1 MSRVH
6 SSGTLQVDR
15 IKTRG
20 AWYVA
25 EYRIRNMSKWFG
37 AIVAF
42 GLGNPVLYL
51 TSIGI
56 GIGALVDANTGS
68 AGVNGVSYLVFL
80 APALLAS
87 AAIQSTMD
95 EVMFPTLA
103 GFVWDKGFIAMN
115 ATALTGRQIA
125 RGVMIA
131 AILRTVFT
139 VVVYWLIL
147 VIFGAVDVA
156 SSILLIPASLFAG
169 WGMGA
174 AMLAVASFVEK
185 DDGFFAVFGR
195 FVVAPMFLFSGTYYP
210 LDSMPT
216 LLQPIGWVSPLWHA
230 TEAGRVLSYGAEVP
244 TWLFITHFIYL
255 GLLGVIGMYIAE
267 RQYTRRLAK

>member
-1 MSRVH
+1 
-6 SSGTLQVDR
+6 
-15 IKTRG
+15 
-20 AWYVA
+20 
-25 EYRIRNMSKWFG
+25 
-37 AIVAF
+37 
-42 GLGNPVLYL
+42 LYL